1 MTKKQE
7 KPSVEQFEEVKKKIQ
22 KNLQEI
28 ASTLDSSYRITLIAR
43 NTQVDDADILLT
55 NETDMQKAAESFK
68 KMIIKNVKMAQE
80 IIKRE
85 EAAKKTAPREKV
97 N

>member
-28 ASTLDSSYRITLIAR
+28 ASILDSSYRITLIAR
-43 NTQVDDADILLT
+43 NSQMKDADILLT
-55 NETDMQKAAESFK
+55 NDTDMTKAAESFK

-85 EAAKKTAPREKV
+85 EAARKTAPRDE
-97 N
+97 NN

>member
-22 KNLQEI
+22 RNLQEI
-28 ASTLDSSYRITLIAR
+28 ASTLDSSYRITLVAR